1 MNKQGNQQNN
11 RTTKPPYNKIKVLSS
26 RQPSPISY
34 SPETSSWV
42 TLALLGKDFQPN
54 LVALWFGLLGN

>member
-11 RTTKPPYNKIKVLSS
+11 RTTKPPYNKIKVLYS

-34 SPETSSWV
+34 SPETSSRV
-42 TLALLGKDFQPN
+42 ILALLTIGFQPN
-54 LVALWFGLLGN
+54 LVAL